1 MVPGFPQHSPKDRSG
16 RAGAG
21 CARFFPT
28 SPDAMST
35 DLHPEQIRAIRAM
48 SHDRRMEIGMALLKS
63 ARRMR
68 RAGLRQQH
76 PDWSEEELDD
86 ALRRWTRDAGV

>member
-1 MVPGFPQHSPKDRSG
+1 MTEHALSP
-16 RAGAG
+16 
-21 CARFFPT
+21 
-28 SPDAMST
+28 

-48 SHDRRMEIGMALLKS
+48 TQDRRLAVGMALLKS

-76 PDWSEEELDD
+76 PEWSEEQLDD